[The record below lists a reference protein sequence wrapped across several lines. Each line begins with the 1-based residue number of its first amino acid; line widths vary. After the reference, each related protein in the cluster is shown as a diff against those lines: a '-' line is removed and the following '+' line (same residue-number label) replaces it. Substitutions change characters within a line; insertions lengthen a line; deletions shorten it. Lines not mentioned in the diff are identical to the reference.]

1 MESVYVLLGTGLVS
15 LALGLSLRAACWW
28 LRLPDWKRQGWR
40 ERGTPETILRMEAM
54 KKNVLLV
61 DDDAAVRQSVRKVL
75 EGAGYE
81 VAAASDGEEAVV
93 QFVPE
98 QIDLVL
104 LDLNLPLR
112 NGWDV
117 FERLTTRYPFV
128 PVIIITG
135 MPNQYRT
142 ALAAGASALMEK
154 PIDVPALLKTIEDL
168 LAEPKEA
175 RLRRMCGYQQDTKHW
190 RPPNTGVAGQGH
202 SPLIRSQE
210 RRQSHGVLRWS
221 EE

>member
-1 MESVYVLLGTGLVS
+1 MENVYVLLGTGLVS
-15 LALGLSLRAACWW
+15 IAVGLGLRALCWW
-28 LRLPDWKRQGWR
+28 LRLPDWKWQGRR
-40 ERGTPETILRMEAM
+40 ERGSAKTVLSMQAM
-54 KKNVLLV
+54 KKTVLV
-61 DDDAAVRQSVRKVL
+61 FDDDAAVRQSVRKVL

-112 NGWDV
+112 SGWDV
-117 FERLTTRYPFV
+117 FERLTTWYPFV

-154 PIDVPALLKTIEDL
+154 PIDVPALLKTLGEL
-168 LAEPKEA
+168 LTEPMET
-175 RLRRMCGYQQDTKHW
+175 RLRRMCGYQQDTKHF
-190 RPPNTGVAGQGH
+190 PSPNADAVGKVH
-202 SPLIRSQE
+202 SPPIRSHK
-210 RRQSHGVLRWS
+210 RRQPYGVLRWN